1 MENIIEVK
9 DIYKKYNLYAN
20 QKNRFLEAI
29 SFGRRNLHSD
39 FYALNGVSFEV
50 KRGET
55 VGLIG
60 TNGSGKSTML
70 KIITG
75 VLKPTS
81 GSVTVNGRIS
91 ALLELGA
98 GFNPEYTGLENIYL
112 NGRMMGYS
120 KDEMKHRVPA
130 IIEFADIGDFINQP
144 VKSYSSGMFARLAF
158 AVSINVDPDI
168 LIVDEALSVGDIFF
182 QNKCYKKFEELKQKG
197 VSILFVSHD
206 ISSVRQMCSRVLWIE
221 KGHQKIFGKSDVVCD
236 MYMDLKRGNLGDLMS
251 KSVEYIQTESITTRE
266 VSEKRVYPM
275 MKSYETKLVSD
286 KFEVL
291 SCFFVN
297 KKGER
302 VTHLSVDERYT
313 LHMPILFHE
322 DIHNIIAGY
331 IMENAKGLPIY
342 DLNNYISENK
352 TVSGKAKEVSEII
365 FDFVMPRLMR
375 GVYVVSIGIS
385 QGTQEQNIALTW
397 LHGVEEVEI
406 VNPGYNS
413 SYIEIPSRI
422 IVEQLP
428 ERNVSVR

>member
-1 MENIIEVK
+1 MENVIEVK
-9 DIYKKYNLYAN
+9 EIYKKYNMYKD
-20 QKNRFLEAI
+20 QKDRFREVI
-29 SFGRRNLHSD
+29 SFGRRELHSD
-39 FYALNGVSFEV
+39 FYALNGISFDV
-50 KRGET
+50 KKGET

-81 GSVTVNGRIS
+81 GTVVVRGRVS

-98 GFNPEYTGLENIYL
+98 GFNPEYTGIENIYL

-120 KDEMKHRVPA
+120 KSEMSKRAPA
-130 IIEFADIGDFINQP
+130 IIEFADIGEFINQP

-182 QNKCYKKFEELKQKG
+182 QNKCYKKFEDLKEKG

-221 KGHQKIFGKSDVVCD
+221 KGHQKEFDKSDIVCD
-236 MYMDLKRGNLGDLMS
+236 KYMDMKRGDLSEIMS
-251 KSVEYIQTESITTRE
+251 ENIEDIHTQCINAIE
-266 VSEKRVYPM
+266 VREKREYPA
-275 MKSYETKLVSD
+275 MKAYETELISD
-286 KFEVL
+286 KFDVL
-291 SCFFVN
+291 SCFFLDES
-297 KKGER
+297 GQIT
-302 VTHLSVDERYT
+302 THLLVDQKYW

-322 DIHNIIAGY
+322 DVPNVIAGY

-342 DLNNYISENK
+342 DINNYISSKK
-352 TVSGKAKEVSEII
+352 TVNGRAGEVSEII
-365 FDFVMPRLMR
+365 FEFEMPRLMQ
-375 GVYVVSIGIS
+375 GVYVVSVGVS
-385 QGTQEQNIALTW
+385 QGMQEKNIALTW
-397 LHGVEEVEI
+397 LHGVNEVEI

-413 SYIEIPSRI
+413 SYIEIPSEIR
-422 IVEQLP
+422 VEQLL
-428 ERNVSVR
+428 EGNVSVR